1 MFSAACALHIV
12 TKEGVPGYLGTL
24 VSSLLL

>member
-1 MFSAACALHIV
+1 MFSAACALHIAS
-12 TKEGVPGYLGTL
+12 KEGVPGYLGTL